1 VESFLRLKV
10 GALVQRTVRLARS
23 GNKPTVLAPALIAHS
38 DALTDQ
44 PTAGAIATTLK
55 AASLPHP
62 TRGDC
67 ATKAVVYGLKRFQ
80 RPSRYQRLRAQGYGT
95 QEESTERCGGSV
107 QTGPR
112 WRTCGWRQAAYDN
125 DPKASLYAPCFE
137 G

>member
-1 VESFLRLKV
+1 VESFLRLKA

-23 GNKPTVLAPALIAHS
+23 GNQPTVLAPALIAHS

-80 RPSRYQRLRAQGYGT
+80 RPSR
-95 QEESTERCGGSV
+95 
-107 QTGPR
+107 
-112 WRTCGWRQAAYDN
+112 
-125 DPKASLYAPCFE
+125 
-137 G
+137 